1 MIPQT
6 PKPSARPFWNRAAF
20 LLTFCI
26 FDILV
31 AEDSTPTTADMVIT
45 SYNARFTLFGLRN
58 QHNTTTAHLVK

>member
-1 MIPQT
+1 MIPKT
-6 PKPSARPFWNRAAF
+6 PQPSARPYWNWAAF

-45 SYNARFTLFGLRN
+45 SYTASSTFLVFAN
-58 QHNTTTAHLVK
+58 NTTPQQLIW